1 MLTLQHFSAFGFSPL
16 QQAST
21 KVCLH
26 HHYGQNVGVGDLT
39 ITLYSLWGQNWGVNE
54 FFLHC
59 HTPHNII
66 YSFAVK
72 LIKHNVL
79 SDITPLKTETDP
91 YGIVGNVTVSL
102 VPLIC
107 QCLWNR
113 MDELYL
119 HICWIQSC
127 KIILSSFHCHLLWP
141 SGTDVSFEHLAA
153 LVLKH
158 QLRGTWFCLAA

>member
-79 SDITPLKTETDP
+79 SDTTPLKTETDP

-107 QCLWNR
+107 QCL
-113 MDELYL
+113 
-119 HICWIQSC
+119 
-127 KIILSSFHCHLLWP
+127 
-141 SGTDVSFEHLAA
+141 
-153 LVLKH
+153 
-158 QLRGTWFCLAA
+158 